1 MQGSSRASLAAA
13 EERLEALLGVP
24 DVDRTATAD
33 GLFAVASLL
42 DSNVSLRRALT
53 DPSQEG
59 EAKAGL
65 ATRLLEGRLP
75 GGVVDLVAGL
85 ARSRWS
91 QARDLADAVEQLAV
105 TALMAAAEAEGRLDR
120 VEDELFRFGRTVDA
134 DAQLRSAL
142 ADRRASVERR
152 GRLLDQLLAD
162 KVAPETLRLVRQAV
176 LTPRGLNLESALAHY
191 GQLAAHRREQLVAH
205 VLVALPMDEA
215 QRDRLTAALQR
226 MYGRA
231 VHLNVDVDPDVLGGI
246 RVEVG
251 DEVLDGTVAR
261 RLDEARRRLAG

>member
-1 MQGSSRASLAAA
+1 MQGSSRASLASA
-13 EERLEALLGVP
+13 EERLEALLGAP
-24 DVDRTATAD
+24 DVDRTGVAD
-33 GLFAVASLL
+33 GLFAVAGLL
-42 DSNVSLRRALT
+42 DHNVALRRALT

-65 ATRLLEGRLP
+65 ANRLLHGKLP
-75 GGVVDLVAGL
+75 GEVVDLVAGL

-91 QARDLADAVEQLAV
+91 QARDLADALERLAV
-105 TALMAAAEAEGRLDR
+105 TALMSAAESAGRLDR
-120 VEDELFRFGRTVDA
+120 VEDELFRFGRVVNA
-134 DAQLRSAL
+134 DPQLRAAL

-152 GRLLDQLLAD
+152 SRLLDQLLAD
-162 KVAPETLRLVRQAV
+162 KVAPETLRLVHQAV
-176 LTPRGLNLESALAHY
+176 LAARGLNLESALDHY
-191 GQLAAHRREQLVAH
+191 GQLAARLREQLVAH
-205 VLVALPMDEA
+205 VIVALPLEQA
-215 QRDRLTAALQR
+215 HRDRLSAALQR

-251 DEVLDGTVAR
+251 DEVLDGTVSR